1 MRDNTDNQ
9 LENTVERRTYFM
21 SYKILINE
29 RNSVLAGDIIRHTSD
44 DCICYSTSEVWTDIN
59 VHIKFMIPDAYI
71 IF

>member
-1 MRDNTDNQ
+1 
-9 LENTVERRTYFM
+9 M

-44 DCICYSTSEVWTDIN
+44 DCICYSTSEIWTDIN